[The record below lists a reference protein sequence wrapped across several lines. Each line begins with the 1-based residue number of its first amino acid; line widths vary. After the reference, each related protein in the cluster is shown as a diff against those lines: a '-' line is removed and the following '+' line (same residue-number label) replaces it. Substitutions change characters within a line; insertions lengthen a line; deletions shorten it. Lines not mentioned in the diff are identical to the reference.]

1 MLRTANAPAFH
12 LRLLVMELDQIMVT
26 RGLRLCHKQAKC
38 SEVRIQPQHCLVTF
52 EVIEIQ
58 RPDVAERLA

>member
-26 RGLRLCHKQAKC
+26 DRARLIT
-38 SEVRIQPQHCLVTF
+38 S
-52 EVIEIQ
+52 
-58 RPDVAERLA
+58 

>member
-26 RGLRLCHKQAKC
+26 RCLRLCHKLSVQKC
-38 SEVRIQPQHCLVTF
+38 AFSRSI
-52 EVIEIQ
+52 
-58 RPDVAERLA
+58 AW